1 MSAMSG
7 RAPRLAAKNVADRFS
22 RSSRRNCRGQ
32 AFVEFSLVLVVA
44 LIVLFVAVQMALLG
58 QAALALGQMNYQG
71 ARYAA
76 VHPDCDLTSCSGG
89 EQSIKDFMISVG
101 SPTITKGNGKY
112 LTINVSPAA
121 PRSHFSSVQ
130 VSVTFNASSVLV
142 LCTPDSQGNCS
153 FLGVPFPTTLQS
165 LETAMSE

>member
-1 MSAMSG
+1 MSVKSDG
-7 RAPRLAAKNVADRFS
+7 IPERISKDVSLSPFS
-22 RSSRRNCRGQ
+22 QRNSRGQ
-32 AFVEFSLVLVVA
+32 AFVEFSMVLIVA

-58 QAALALGQMNYQG
+58 QASLALGQMNYQG

-76 VHPDCDLTSCSGG
+76 VHPDCDLNSCSQG
-89 EQSIKDFMISVG
+89 EQSIKDFMLSVG
-101 SPTITKGNGKY
+101 SPTITKSSGKY

-121 PRSHFSSVQ
+121 PRSHFSPVS
-130 VSVTFNASSVLV
+130 VSVTFDASSVLV
-142 LCTPDSQGNCS
+142 LCTLDKQGNCT

>member
-1 MSAMSG
+1 MSG
-7 RAPRLAAKNVADRFS
+7 RTSQRAATNVADPASPFAP
-22 RSSRRNCRGQ
+22 RSFRGQ

-44 LIVLFVAVQMALLG
+44 LIVLFVSVQMALLG

-89 EQSIKDFMISVG
+89 EQSIQSFMLSVG

-142 LCTPDSQGNCS
+142 LCTPDSRGNCS